1 MFNSL
6 LKSQLYTDM
15 INKTDYWSLFE
26 PVNTIWLYLYAA
38 AHLIIVLIAIIA
50 NLMVIVYLFKWVL
63 HFLLSDLGLKLTLIM
78 LLK

>member
-50 NLMVIVYLFKWVL
+50 NLMVIVYLFK
-63 HFLLSDLGLKLTLIM
+63 
-78 LLK
+78 